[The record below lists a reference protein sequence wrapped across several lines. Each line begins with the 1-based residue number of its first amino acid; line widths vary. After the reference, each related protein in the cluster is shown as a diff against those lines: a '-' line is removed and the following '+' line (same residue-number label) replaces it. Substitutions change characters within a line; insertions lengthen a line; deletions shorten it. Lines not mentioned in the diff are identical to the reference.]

1 MTDSNE
7 RLDPRLEAEIAKLP
21 REIEAPP
28 EVWAGIEREIRRE
41 SDKKTGLAGVETWRW
56 LAMAAVLLLTVGSI
70 AIGLRG
76 NGGGGLPPMTSIVD
90 VGSGRNSGPDAQ
102 SARFDIGP
110 PADEVFGA
118 LDARAEELD
127 PETVETIKR
136 NMTVIEDALGEIQE
150 ALEQD
155 PSNPQLGDMWDMG
168 VRQRGEVLRKA
179 ALLAGSA

>member
-1 MTDSNE
+1 MSDSNE

-28 EVWAGIEREIRRE
+28 EVWAGIEREVRRE
-41 SDKKTGLAGVETWRW
+41 GRRKQGLAGVETWRW

-76 NGGGGLPPMTSIVD
+76 NGGGGLPAVTSIVD
-90 VGSGRNSGPDAQ
+90 VGPRNSGPDAQ

-110 PADEVFGA
+110 PADEVLGA
-118 LDARAEELD
+118 LDARADELD
-127 PETVETIKR
+127 PETVDTIKR